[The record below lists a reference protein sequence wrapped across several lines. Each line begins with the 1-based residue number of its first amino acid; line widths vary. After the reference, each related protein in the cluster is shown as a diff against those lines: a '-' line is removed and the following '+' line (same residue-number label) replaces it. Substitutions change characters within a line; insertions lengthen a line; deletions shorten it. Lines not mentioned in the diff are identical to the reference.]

1 MNETQY
7 LERLSILTKYAKE
20 QLHKEWQRSRDY
32 SDCIAC
38 IEKADELDLPNL
50 KKELVGYLCEDEEG
64 RNFYRS
70 YLRNIDIDLINEETR
85 ISYAD

>member
-38 IEKADELDLPNL
+38 IEKADELNLPNVR
-50 KKELVGYLCEDEEG
+50 KELIGYLCEDEEG
-64 RNFYRS
+64 KALWKSYRRN
-70 YLRNIDIDLINEETR
+70 LDIDPVNELTYT
-85 ISYAD
+85 SYAD